1 MKNKN
6 KAKVK
11 RHIKNKKVCMFAIFF
26 VFPIIVGLIYC
37 IPVPQIIY
45 IDSGDLLMYYA
56 TVFGIAGSFTIYRW
70 EVNLKEKEKIR
81 NLKPSFVVEVNLYDE
96 NKKIFNIS
104 ITNCSKQRI
113 SFLYFYD
120 EFVSEIIQEKYIF
133 RVVYNKTKEKF
144 KAIDAKYNIE
154 LEPDFL
160 DKDGYPEYIQLLCDD
175 KEGNTW
181 DCSYYK
187 VKDCNRIYYYPRDF
201 EIAE

>member
-1 MKNKN
+1 
-6 KAKVK
+6 
-11 RHIKNKKVCMFAIFF
+11 MFTIFF

-37 IPVPQIIY
+37 IPVPQIIF

-120 EFVSEIIQEKYIF
+120 EFVSEMIREKYSF
-133 RVVYNKTKEKF
+133 KVTYNKMQEDVED
-144 KAIDAKYNIE
+144 IRPDYNIVIGSN
-154 LEPDFL
+154 LV
-160 DKDGYPEYIQLLCDD
+160 DKEGYPKSVQLFCDD
-175 KEGNTW
+175 KLGNTW